1 MGEDRTRERTGRGRE
16 LQTGCTHVGT
26 GGVVSGDGIGARTGG
41 GHKGEMP
48 ALRDSPSVTVAI
60 PLKIDEHE
68 PTILRR

>member
-1 MGEDRTRERTGRGRE
+1 MGEDRTGERTGQGRE
-16 LQTGCTHVGT
+16 LRYGCTHVRT
-26 GGVVSGDGIGARTGG
+26 GGVVSGDGIGARTRGG
-41 GHKGEMP
+41 QKGEMP

>member
-1 MGEDRTRERTGRGRE
+1 MGEDRTGERTGQGRE
-16 LQTGCTHVGT
+16 LQYEFKHVGT

-48 ALRDSPSVTVAI
+48 ALSDSPSVTVAI